1 MDMIR
6 RYEEAVLEWFN
17 KACPNLREMIYA
29 EDINALLGLQRTQLY
44 PSLIYSRDAID
55 WVLPKA
61 LTVSDTCNGVSLDAT
76 LYHTAQEYTAHII
89 MESQVDLLG
98 LANSIRHYWGSHSY
112 AYVRFP
118 DEDHVLPVAMRLYNF
133 KLSSV
138 RNNLDT
144 KGALRDLTIVWRSDL
159 VLYNALPGPRYTGYR
174 LILRPNGIVQQD
186 LDVTAGVLPGSGSEV
201 SVNGSESIKGSL
213 SSGVTGDSA
222 RVTLKVSS

>member
-61 LTVSDTCNGVSLDAT
+61 LTVADTCNGVSLDAT

-186 LDVTAGVLPGSGSEV
+186 LDVTAGVLPS
-201 SVNGSESIKGSL
+201 SESDTNGFATEPTSL
-213 SSGVTGDSA
+213 SSGVADSGSA